1 MRLHS
6 TKSWNLIVHRQE
18 RGFLPSRL
26 KKEHSLYMM
35 AKPGPILLQAPG
47 RTLSEDRLMNKEAI
61 ALLSLGHFLIDFCQG
76 VVPALVPFLVTER
89 HFSYTAAASLVFAIS
104 ATSSVVQPLFGQLA
118 DRLALAWLLPASVLL
133 AGLGLALGS
142 QSPSFAVVLAAFG
155 LSGLGVAAF
164 HPEAARKAYL
174 ASGERRTTGMSL
186 FSVGGGLGFALA
198 PALTTAVVVSWG
210 ISGLLAL
217 LAPAALIAALLARTI
232 GHASASSP
240 YHKKGVLQLEGQD
253 DWRGFGIL
261 SGATICRSIVFYG
274 LNTFLA
280 LYFMTRWN
288 QSAAQ
293 GNEALAVFL
302 GTSIVGKLLGGW
314 LADRV
319 GRRAVIRSG
328 FVGAVVFLGLF
339 VQTQDRGWAL
349 ALLIPL
355 AVFIFL
361 PTSVL
366 VVLGQEYLPRRV
378 GMASGVTLGLAVS
391 VGGMTAPFLGQLAD
405 WKGLGYVLALLLA
418 VLLAATCQAFLLP
431 PIRTGETSALNF
443 SIAPVTADRSE

>member
-1 MRLHS
+1 
-6 TKSWNLIVHRQE
+6 
-18 RGFLPSRL
+18 
-26 KKEHSLYMM
+26 MM
-35 AKPGPILLQAPG
+35 AKPGRFGCVRRDLL
-47 RTLSEDRLMNKEAI
+47 LEERLMNKEAI
-61 ALLSLGHFLIDFCQG
+61 GLLSLGHFLIDFCQG
-76 VVPALVPFLVTER
+76 VVPALVPFLVAER

-118 DRLALAWLLPASVLL
+118 DRLALPWLLPASVLV
-133 AGLGLALGS
+133 AGLSLALGS
-142 QSPSFAVVLAAFG
+142 QSPSFAVVLMAFG

-174 ASGERRTTGMSL
+174 ASGERKTTGMSL

-198 PALTTAVVVSWG
+198 PALTTAAVVSWG

-217 LAPAALIAALLARTI
+217 LVPTLIITALLGRAI
-232 GHASASSP
+232 GPAPPSP
-240 YHKKGVLQLEGQD
+240 RFHDEGELLHVEGRD
-253 DWRGFGIL
+253 DWRAFGIL
-261 SGATICRSIVFYG
+261 SGATISRSIVFYG

-293 GNEALAVFL
+293 ANKALVIFL
-302 GTSIVGKLLGGW
+302 GTSIVGTLLGGW

-319 GRRAVIRSG
+319 GRRGVIRCGFSG
-328 FVGAVVFLGLF
+328 AAVLLGVF
-339 VQTQDRGWAL
+339 VQTQNQDWAL

-355 AVFIFL
+355 AVFIFM

-391 VGGMTAPFLGQLAD
+391 VGGMCAPLLGRLAD
-405 WKGLGYVLALLLA
+405 WKGLEYVLALLLA
-418 VLLAATCQAFLLP
+418 VLMLATFQAFLLP
-431 PIRTGETSALNF
+431 PVRAGLTSELELPI
-443 SIAPVTADRSE
+443 SPVTVDRSE